1 MRISSKAIHVKNK
14 VYREKNPQKRFLKS
28 INYSQKMNQGKW
40 LFQKSRKNFKNE
52 SKNIKG

>member
-1 MRISSKAIHVKNK
+1 MRISSKAIFVKNK